1 MNTSIRRLLLTVI
14 GAPAAALAVWALAV
28 PVAGT
33 ALTVRMGDGT
43 QSVGPVP
50 VVVASLLAGLAG
62 WALLAVLER
71 FASRPGRIWTIVA
84 LVVLALSLLGPVGSG
99 VGTVAT
105 LVLVLLH
112 LVVGA
117 VLVPG
122 LARSAGAGLRAD
134 QVTTTGVRT
143 PPLS

>member
-33 ALTVRMGDGT
+33 ALTVRMGSGT
-43 QSVGPVP
+43 PTVGPVS
-50 VVVASLLAGLAG
+50 VVAASLLAGLAS

-71 FASRPGRIWTIVA
+71 FTSRPSRIWTIIA
-84 LVVLALSLLGPVGSG
+84 LVVLALSLFGPLGIAVGIA
-99 VGTVAT
+99 AT
-105 LVLVLLH
+105 LGLVLLH

-122 LARSAGAGLRAD
+122 LARR
-134 QVTTTGVRT
+134 
-143 PPLS
+143 